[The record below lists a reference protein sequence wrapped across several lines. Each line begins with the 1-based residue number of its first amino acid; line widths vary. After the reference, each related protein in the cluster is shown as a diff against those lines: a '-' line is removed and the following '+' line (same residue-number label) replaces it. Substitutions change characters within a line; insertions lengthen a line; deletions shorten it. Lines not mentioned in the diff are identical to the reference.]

1 MVSLE
6 KLARPEF
13 VEGRS
18 SELMEGKIMGGIH
31 AEITSLDD
39 PEKIGRIQVCCP
51 LINDT
56 ANLLN
61 GWDGYALVV
70 LSLIL
75 KTFYNR

>member
-13 VEGRS
+13 IEGRS
-18 SELMEGKIMGGIH
+18 SELMEGKLMGGIP

-39 PEKIGRIQVCCP
+39 PEKIGRIQVRCP
-51 LINDT
+51 LIDENV
-56 ANLLN
+56 NLPN
-61 GWDGYALVV
+61 GEDGWVNV
-70 LSLIL
+70 PSLLRL